1 MLDVEEVVDEFV
13 RHSSTHSMQ
22 EGCIMITQ
30 HICGRSSNNLGEKK
44 CFQFICPTEI
54 NVDTLRNLSIL
65 VDTLRLQSVD
75 DVKRCHTQV
84 SAKTCLIPCMLLRF
98 FFQRRYG

>member
-1 MLDVEEVVDEFV
+1 
-13 RHSSTHSMQ
+13 
-22 EGCIMITQ
+22 MITQ

-84 SAKTCLIPCMLLRF
+84 SVVPRLIPSMLLRLF
-98 FFQRRYG
+98 SSIRGISRGIGATAPIDVIIKNNKVNAMSF